1 MNNSDNK
8 SCNKF
13 FSLKNMLKCFWYTFL
28 IILALIAINAVLSE
42 PMKAIVGLL
51 CVIVYQLWAI
61 LAKLN
66 K

>member
-1 MNNSDNK
+1 MTNSNYK

-13 FSLKNMLKCFWYTFL
+13 SSLKNISKCFWYTFL